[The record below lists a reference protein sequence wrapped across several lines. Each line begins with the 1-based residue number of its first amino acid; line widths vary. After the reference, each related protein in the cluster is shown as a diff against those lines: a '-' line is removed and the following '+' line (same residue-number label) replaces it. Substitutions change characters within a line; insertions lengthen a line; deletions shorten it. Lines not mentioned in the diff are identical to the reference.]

1 MSAGGRSGVAGQ
13 VGRLLEAARVRAR
26 LSQGQVAERAGT
38 SQQWVSRVE
47 RGEVDLR
54 LGDADRLFAAV
65 GRRVM
70 VQTAWRG
77 DEEVADPDLLGADD
91 AAGEL
96 ARVMKEHAFLWRR
109 FAGVPYVVAGRLAA
123 LAQGLGVRPGRVD
136 LVVAEA
142 GLGAAD
148 GAMSWLNASRWS
160 DTHQDWTGF
169 DVSVSGRGPRRW
181 RLTTG
186 YELRIAVAATLPKAV
201 IVAAGERRLPVVPLV
216 RLLEDDPD
224 VAELARRRAFRGG
237 RGGGRIRA

>member
-1 MSAGGRSGVAGQ
+1 M
-13 VGRLLEAARVRAR
+13 RAR

-47 RGEVDLR
+47 RGQVDLR

-65 GRRVM
+65 GRRVV

-77 DEEVADPDLLGADD
+77 EDVADPDLLGADD
-91 AAGEL
+91 AGGEL
-96 ARVMKEHAFLWRR
+96 ARIVEEHAYLWRR
-109 FAGVPYVVAGRLAA
+109 FEGVPYVVAGRLAA
-123 LAQGLGVRPGRVD
+123 LAQGLGVRPERVD

-142 GLGAAD
+142 GVGAAD

-160 DTHQDWTGF
+160 DAHQDWTGF
-169 DVSVSGRGPRRW
+169 DVSVSGPGPRRW

-186 YELRIAVAATLPKAV
+186 YELRIAVAAALPEAL
-201 IVAAGERRLPVVPLV
+201 IVAAGERRLPVVPVV
-216 RLLEDDPD
+216 RLLQDDAD